1 MCQQP
6 LYLGYALRLGPEATG
21 DGANDFQITNL
32 GFDQC
37 SR

>member
-21 DGANDFQITNL
+21 GGAKAVNYFQPS
-32 GFDQC
+32 F
-37 SR
+37 